1 MGGHGFEERGSR
13 RAIHP
18 IHQMR
23 VELQPTKAAH
33 WGNKYSSP
41 GKMVQRDQNPTSG
54 ELSKAVLVLLALGHC
69 AAFADRNLLAVAAPL
84 LKTQMGLSDA
94 QLGILMGPAFVVLYV
109 VGMLASLR
117 MSASRQRF
125 RLLALCIAV
134 WVVGMVSFALAQ
146 SFEGLFIARVLV
158 GLGQS
163 AYVPLALGLIVESVA
178 SRRRGRSM
186 AVFTAGSVI
195 GRSLALLLGGLT
207 LALLARHVLAPG
219 LASWRMMFLIMA
231 VPNLLLM
238 AALLFCRDSGRR
250 FHGTMGGFAR
260 VFGWMR
266 RHPSAMALYFCA
278 AGGSV
283 LVVQTVGAWASSV
296 LNREQGL
303 TPAHAA
309 LVFGAALLFAS
320 PMGHLLAGALVDARR
335 KRWTPTDVTAIGLVL
350 AIPLLWALPYAS
362 SPQVSC
368 LLMALISLLAGAA
381 AVATLAGLPA
391 MLPESLHATSVR
403 VFLIFITVTGTTL
416 GPFLAGLVSDHM
428 DELAPGTGGLSAAL
442 RLVCISVAICAI
454 AAAWF
459 ARNGWRR
466 ATAEA
471 SA

>member
-1 MGGHGFEERGSR
+1 M
-13 RAIHP
+13 
-18 IHQMR
+18 
-23 VELQPTKAAH
+23 
-33 WGNKYSSP
+33 
-41 GKMVQRDQNPTSG
+41 MVQCDQISASG
-54 ELSKAVLVLLALGHC
+54 ELSKPVLVLLALGHC

-84 LKTQMGLSDA
+84 LKTEMDLSDA

-117 MSASRQRF
+117 MSAARQRF
-125 RLLALCIAV
+125 RLLAGCIGI
-134 WVVGMVSFALAQ
+134 WVLGMVGFALAQ

-195 GRSLALLLGGLT
+195 GRSLALLLGGLV
-207 LALLARHVLAPG
+207 LMLLARQVFAPG
-219 LASWRMMFLIMA
+219 VASWRLMFLIMA

-238 AALLFCRDSGRR
+238 AALLLCRDRGRR
-250 FHGTMGGFAR
+250 FPGAMGGFMR

-266 RHPSAMALYFCA
+266 RHSAAMALYFCA

-283 LVVQTVGAWASSV
+283 LVAQTVGAWASSV

-309 LVFGAALLFAS
+309 LAFGAALLFAS
-320 PMGHLLAGALVDARR
+320 PLGHLLAGALVDVRS
-335 KRWTPTDVTAIGLVL
+335 KRWTPTDVTATGLLL
-350 AIPLLWALPYAS
+350 AIPLLWLLPYAT
-362 SPQVSC
+362 SPQMACV
-368 LLMALISLLAGAA
+368 LLALISLLAGAA
-381 AVATLAGLPA
+381 AVAALAGLPA
-391 MLPESLHATSVR
+391 MLPEALHATAVR
-403 VFLIFITVTGTTL
+403 LFLIFITVTGTTL

-428 DELAPGTGGLSAAL
+428 HTLAPSADDLSSAL
-442 RLVCISVAICAI
+442 RVVCVSVAVLA
-454 AAAWF
+454 AVAAWL
-459 ARNGWRR
+459 ARGGWRR
-466 ATAEA
+466 ATVEA